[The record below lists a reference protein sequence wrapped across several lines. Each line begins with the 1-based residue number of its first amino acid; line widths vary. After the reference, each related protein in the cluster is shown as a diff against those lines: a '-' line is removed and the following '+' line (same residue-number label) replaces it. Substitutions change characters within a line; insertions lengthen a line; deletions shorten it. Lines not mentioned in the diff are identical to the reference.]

1 MSGTL
6 SAALKKP
13 VTLDEQIESICA
25 GTSYVQA
32 ASRIKIILK
41 NEDGYATEQLREIFE
56 AAKARE
62 VRARPQRRA
71 VIQSLRNALKK
82 LPADAVPTP
91 PSKLKRGKARE
102 VSVEV
107 VTNKEAV
114 LTDASKALEKL
125 RVVIVKHEETF
136 AATTL
141 GPRLQ
146 IGLQCLKAHHAFAIP
161 ADKNKRGGR
170 PSKNPV
176 TRDAVSPEGF
186 EGWLVTEAQ
195 WLKKPTAYKYMTAVR
210 GLGLDHDATEK
221 QVAAALKLQLRKGP
235 VTIKSLCDAALE
247 SIAPPAPEAPK
258 IEQTDFEFLKQ
269 LCSGLR
275 EETDSL
281 IANKDTLDAHPDFKR
296 AALARLYSALHDLSG
311 SHWKPSDEPDD
322 LALVDPDAISL

>member
-6 SAALKKP
+6 TSALKKP
-13 VTLDEQIESICA
+13 ATLAEQIESICV
-25 GTSYVQA
+25 GTSYIQA
-32 ASRIKIILK
+32 NSRIKVILK

-56 AAKARE
+56 SAKARE
-62 VRARPQRRA
+62 VRSNPQRRA
-71 VIQSLRNALKK
+71 VIQALRNAIKK
-82 LPADAVPTP
+82 LPKDAVPAP
-91 PSKLKRGKARE
+91 PSKLKRGKAKE

-107 VTNKEAV
+107 VANKEAV

-125 RVVIVKHEETF
+125 RVVIVKHEDNF
-136 AATTL
+136 AAITL

-146 IGLQCLKAHHAFAIP
+146 IGLQCLKAHHVFTYNP
-161 ADKNKRGGR
+161 GKGGR
-170 PSKNPV
+170 PKKTV
-176 TRDAVSPEGF
+176 TRDGISPEGF
-186 EGWLVTEAQ
+186 EGWLVAEAQ

-247 SIAPPAPEAPK
+247 AIAPPAPEAPK

-281 IANKDTLDAHPDFKR
+281 IANKEQLDAHPDFKR
-296 AALARLYSALHDLSG
+296 VALARLYSALHDLSG